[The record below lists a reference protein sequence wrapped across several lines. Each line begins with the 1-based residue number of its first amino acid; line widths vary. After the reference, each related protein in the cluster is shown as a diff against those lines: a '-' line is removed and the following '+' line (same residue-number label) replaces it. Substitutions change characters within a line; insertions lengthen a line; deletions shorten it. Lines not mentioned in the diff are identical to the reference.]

1 MKKLWGY
8 ISLGFAKTI
17 DAMIKGLV
25 FLFELITNISEQ
37 AKSIIFPLF
46 MMVFAGMF
54 MFPPLLF
61 FLFTGPG
68 LILLLILSLP
78 MVISF
83 LGKGSLRKLYQWQ
96 YATNKFLYAYA
107 DDMINNTNN
116 RKDYSVY
123 KQEYIDELN
132 RKFEEQRRRE
142 EEARRRRQQAENERW
157 EKIFEEYFNTF
168 GRGGT
173 YSDGR
178 SEQSNTGG
186 YQRPGG
192 YNPFSQFK
200 AQYEQACDVL
210 GVPYNSDY
218 SEIKSAYRRLA
229 KRYHPDLSQESNAEE
244 MFKKVNNAFEFLSE
258 ENVRRYKNM

>member
-8 ISLGFAKTI
+8 ISLGFAKMV
-17 DAMIKGLV
+17 DAIIKGLV
-25 FLFELITNISEQ
+25 VTFEFITNLSEQ
-37 AKSIIFPLF
+37 AKALLLPIFMMVIVSMFIFPLL
-46 MMVFAGMF
+46 
-54 MFPPLLF
+54 LLF
-61 FLFTGPG
+61 IFTGPG
-68 LILLLILSLP
+68 IILLLVLLLP
-78 MVISF
+78 IIISM

-107 DDMINNTNN
+107 NDMINDTNN
-116 RKDYSVY
+116 RRPYSVY

-157 EKIFEEYFNTF
+157 ERIFEEYFNSF
-168 GRGGT
+168 GGGAYT
-173 YSDGR
+173 GGSYDGR
-178 SEQSNTGG
+178 NTGR
-186 YQRPGG
+186 YQNPGG

-200 AQYEQACDVL
+200 SQYEQACDVL
-210 GVPYNSDY
+210 GVSYNAEY
-218 SEIKSAYRRLA
+218 SEIKSAYRKLA
-229 KRYHPDLSQESNAEE
+229 KKYHPDLSKENNAEE